1 MLSENRCNDLK
12 KQLDAISK
20 YANAELVSRPD
31 EWGSINFEKAQP
43 DIDLALSIGRDL
55 LDLPVEFLTEGAAGR
70 IIDLIPNV
78 AQCLDSISEFSIEG
92 RGDPGSNRDHLCGQ
106 LHKATE
112 QLQEVAGPA
121 IPYLAYRRGDVTE
134 NISKLESTLS
144 DARKICDDA
153 EKWVTG
159 KKAEIEDTVRAARE
173 AAASVGVATF
183 TQEFDQEATAL
194 NKQSKKWLWA
204 TGLLSIATVVVA
216 VGSYFWPSV
225 SAEAGVWET
234 LRYAVSKVT
243 VIAVFFTST
252 VWCVRIYRALS
263 HQATVNKHRAL
274 SLKTFRAFVEA
285 TEDEYVRDAV
295 LMAATKAVFGPVST
309 GLVDQKTGGEEPA
322 VNFYEF
328 GKPATKNLGKAQEG

>member
-12 KQLDAISK
+12 KQLDAITK

-43 DIDLALSIGRDL
+43 DIDRALSIGRDL
-55 LDLPVEFLTEGAAGR
+55 LELPAKFLPESTAEQ
-70 IIDLIPNV
+70 IIDAITSV
-78 AQCLDSISEFSIEG
+78 AQYLDRISRFSIAEERSP
-92 RGDPGSNRDHLCGQ
+92 RGTRDQICDQ

-112 QLQEVAGPA
+112 LLQEVAGPH
-121 IPYLAYRRGDVTE
+121 IPYLAHRRGDVTE
-134 NISKLESTLS
+134 IKSKLESTLS
-144 DARKICDDA
+144 DARKKYDDA

-159 KKAEIEDTVRAARE
+159 KKAEIEDTARAARE
-173 AAASVGVATF
+173 AAASVGVTTF

-194 NKQSKKWLWA
+194 NKQSKKWLRA

-216 VGSYFWPSV
+216 VGSYFWPSI

-234 LRYAVSKVT
+234 LRNAVSKVT

-252 VWCVRIYRALS
+252 VWCGRIYRALT
-263 HQATVNKHRAL
+263 HQATVNRHRAL
-274 SLKTFRAFVEA
+274 SLKTFQAFVQA

-295 LMAATKAVFGPVST
+295 LMAATKAVFGTVST

-322 VNFYEF
+322 VSFVEF
-328 GKPATKNLGKAQEG
+328 GKSATKNLGKAQEG